1 MDILI
6 NMAAYSPYDN
16 ATRYNGFVDIMS
28 QSTPL
33 QIPAY
38 QRKPTDNSTF
48 YAEAVQGTFK
58 PTKLSNLFFSCNNID
73 VLQDGLR
80 YRVYKDSGNKYIIG
94 RQSDQDMK
102 VIMRS
107 IYLQYGRNLDT
118 DVVGQVREL
127 NGRVLD
133 WAVPEVLSNVKQ
145 YDKYKKDISTLPVPL
160 EHSTLMTKKGTKVL
174 EIKSFVWINMDL
186 SKANL
191 FKGTIAVM
199 VIYGVFV
206 LLMVGA
212 GFISDKFKT
221 MVFDEGFAF
230 TVTLLSGIVLVV
242 VLLMVQVIGAKV
254 TEVTPIQVDNMQCPD
269 FWELMKTDQ
278 EVLSKIN
285 NATARELSKFQC
297 VAPMSGSATR
307 LDTGINTSTIST
319 NSSVESQKLKSVA
332 GIYNTNTMSNDT
344 TQGLLTCDRIYPDY
358 MAFMD
363 QKEFPNEPNKIRC
376 EYVKHC
382 GNNDSVTGQGNNA
395 RTITWSGVCPS
406 A

>member
-1 MDILI
+1 
-6 NMAAYSPYDN
+6 
-16 ATRYNGFVDIMS
+16 
-28 QSTPL
+28 
-33 QIPAY
+33 
-38 QRKPTDNSTF
+38 
-48 YAEAVQGTFK
+48 
-58 PTKLSNLFFSCNNID
+58 
-73 VLQDGLR
+73 
-80 YRVYKDSGNKYIIG
+80 
-94 RQSDQDMK
+94 
-102 VIMRS
+102 
-107 IYLQYGRNLDT
+107 
-118 DVVGQVREL
+118 
-127 NGRVLD
+127 
-133 WAVPEVLSNVKQ
+133 
-145 YDKYKKDISTLPVPL
+145 
-160 EHSTLMTKKGTKVL
+160 
-174 EIKSFVWINMDL
+174 MDL

-269 FWELMKTDQ
+269 FWELKKTD
-278 EVLSKIN
+278 EAVLAKIN
-285 NATARELSKFQC
+285 NATARELSKFHC
-297 VAPMSGSATR
+297 EAPMSGSATR
-307 LDTGINTSTIST
+307 LGTGINTSTIST
-319 NSSVESQKLKSVA
+319 SSSVEAQKLKSVA
-332 GIYNTNTMSNDT
+332 GIYNTNTMSNGT